1 MAEEN
6 GTSTP
11 LKRFVTDCKERFQKF
26 KTHISL
32 QTNLS
37 EKEAHE
43 AVETLFFRLL
53 FLRFLEEKEW
63 LTFQG
68 KSHYLSSLCASG
80 GIHSESVYSSRF
92 RPLFSKGL
100 SVEGNQES
108 DVYGSVPYLNLNLF
122 QETSLDILHWD
133 IPDDLIQSLV
143 GKNGLFYNY
152 EFDIDEFGSCDAIN
166 PEIIA
171 TLFEEFV
178 ADRQEKGVFYTP
190 KPVVRYMCAEG
201 IKLILEERTDILP
214 EQVMSLIDQDT
225 LGTITIEKAQFLRE
239 ELRSIKAIDPACGS
253 GAYLIGLLQELVRID
268 RTLSSYLGD
277 EDLSRFHLKCQLI
290 SESLFGID
298 IDSAA
303 VHRTMCR
310 LWLSLATDS
319 SLPFTVLH
327 EEFNLESGDS
337 LLGLG
342 PKYVQEVL
350 AEEGGFDLVLA
361 NPPYV
366 HHRHID
372 SNFKKELLQQY
383 GHLECSP
390 VGKTSDLYCYFFLRA
405 NDFLRPNGIQIF
417 ICSNSWLD
425 GQFGT
430 PLQNHLLRKTH
441 IISLI
446 DSKKKKQFGNAEV
459 NTIISIIRKSKPAD
473 TNFILFESKF
483 SEAIRSPDCRTSR
496 TISQL
501 QLMQSGLDQQGLYTG
516 QRLSLYHRAPEI
528 YLTLRDRIRP
538 LSRELQQ
545 LARISRG
552 SSTGANAFF
561 YLNRKEIDSHGI
573 EEEYLFDVLR
583 RPVECQSIRTSF
595 SNRQTRLF
603 SCSRSKELLV
613 GTNAL
618 SYILDGE
625 SKGLDFGPTCKSRK
639 IWYDVNRSEPA
650 PLLWMETMGS
660 SHRVYTNDIAVQ
672 HSDKFYGIYPFDD
685 SIDSLKLCIW
695 LNSSPIILHKLLS
708 SFNSLGLGALKS
720 PVYEVK
726 KIPVPDLD
734 SLHFDQNALESFLQR
749 PIHDVIKE
757 MSMQDRRK
765 LEEPIMKMLGF
776 SQEEEDDMR
785 LAIIALMSDRLD
797 KASS

>member
-6 GTSTP
+6 GTSSTI
-11 LKRFVTDCKERFQKF
+11 KRFVDDSKDRFQQIRIYIF
-26 KTHISL
+26 
-32 QTNLS
+32 QRTNLS

-133 IPDDLIQSLV
+133 LPDDLIQSLV

-152 EFDIDEFGSCDAIN
+152 EFDIDEFGSSDAIN

-225 LGTITIEKAQFLRE
+225 LGTITIEQAQFLRK

-268 RTLSSYLGD
+268 CTLSSYLGD
-277 EDLSRFHLKCQLI
+277 EELSRFHLKCQLI

-337 LLGLG
+337 LLGFG

-390 VGKTSDLYCYFFLRA
+390 VDKTSDLYCYFFLRA
-405 NDFLRPNGIQIF
+405 NELLRTNGIQIF

-425 GQFGT
+425 AQFGAS
-430 PLQNHLLRKTH
+430 LQHYLLGQTH

-573 EEEYLFDVLR
+573 EEEYMFDVLR